1 MLMTKRS
8 DGLWQEAMTIN
19 GKRKYFY
26 GKTKAEVLKKIK
38 DYQEQQES
46 GLLFNEVA
54 EEWWEEHSQKV
65 VPSTLRGY
73 HARFEHATKCFK
85 DKHIK
90 DITTQDIT
98 KLLKALQ
105 NKKYSHK
112 VIATQLNVINMIFNR
127 AIISGDIKY
136 NPCSA
141 IQLPK
146 GLPKKKRELPT
157 DKDFEIVENSDW
169 LFPFFLLYTG
179 CRRGEALAVT
189 YEDID
194 WEKKI
199 IHINKAVGF
208 KGNIPYIK
216 STKTEAGF
224 RDVVL
229 LDKLAAKLDKSKTGL
244 IFPNN
249 KGELWHDSMIQRKWK
264 QWQRKNNTS
273 VTAHQLRHGYA
284 TILFEAGLEAKDAQ
298 YLLGHS
304 TISMT
309 QDIYTHIRQ
318 TRQKEYA
325 TKLNDFL
332 NK

>member
-1 MLMTKRS
+1 MTRRS
-8 DGLWQEAMTIN
+8 DGLWQESMSIN

-26 GKTKAEVLKKIK
+26 GKTKAEVLKKIR
-38 DYQEQQES
+38 DFEEQQES
-46 GLLFNEVA
+46 GRLFSEIA
-54 EEWWEEHSQKV
+54 DEWWEEHSEKV
-65 VPSTLRGY
+65 VPSTMRGY
-73 HARFEHATKCFK
+73 NARFKYALNRF
-85 DKHIK
+85 DGMRIK
-90 DITTQDIT
+90 DITAQDVT
-98 KLLKALQ
+98 NVLKTLQ
-105 NKKYSHK
+105 NKKYSGK
-112 VIATQLNVINMIFNR
+112 VISTQLNVINMILNK
-127 AIISGDIKY
+127 AVIDGDILY

-157 DKDFEIVENSDW
+157 DKEFEVVEKSDW

-194 WEKKI
+194 WEKRV
-199 IHINKAVGF
+199 IHINKAVGY
-208 KGNIPYIK
+208 KSNTPYIK
-216 STKTEAGF
+216 STKTEAGY

-229 LDKLAAKLDKSKTGL
+229 LDKLADRLDRSKKGL
-244 IFPNN
+244 IFPNP
-249 KGELWHDSMIQRKWK
+249 KGEIWHESMLTRKWK
-264 QWQRKNNTS
+264 QWQKKNNTS

-284 TILFEAGLEAKDAQ
+284 TILFEAGLDAKDAQ

-304 TISMT
+304 TIAMT

-318 TRQKEYA
+318 TRQQEYA
-325 TKLNDFL
+325 RKLNDFF

>member
-1 MLMTKRS
+1 MTRRS
-8 DGLWQEAMTIN
+8 DGLWQESMTIN

-26 GKTKAEVLKKIK
+26 GKTKADVLKKIR
-38 DYQEQQES
+38 DYQELKEN
-46 GLLFNEVA
+46 GILFSEVA
-54 EEWWEEHSQKV
+54 EDWWEEHAEKV
-65 VPSTLRGY
+65 VPSTMHGY
-73 HARFEHATKCFK
+73 HARFEVALEYFK
-85 DKHIK
+85 DRYIK
-90 DITTQDIT
+90 DITTQEIT
-98 KLLKALQ
+98 NLLKTLQ
-105 NKKYSHK
+105 NKKYSGK
-112 VIATQLNVINMIFNR
+112 VISTQLNVINMIFNK
-127 AIISGDIKY
+127 AIVNGDITY

-141 IQLPK
+141 IHIPK

-157 DKDFEIVENSDW
+157 DKEFEVVENSDW
-169 LFPFFLLYTG
+169 LLPFFLLYTG

-208 KGNIPYIK
+208 KGNTPYIK

-229 LDKLAAKLDKSKTGL
+229 LDKLAAKLDRSKTGL
-244 IFPNN
+244 IFPNS
-249 KGELWHDSMIQRKWK
+249 KGELWHESMLTRKWK
-264 QWQRKNNTS
+264 QWQRRNNTT

-304 TISMT
+304 TIAMT

-325 TKLNDFL
+325 SKLNDFF

>member
-1 MLMTKRS
+1 MTRRS

-26 GKTKAEVLKKIK
+26 GKTKADVLKKIK
-38 DYQEQQES
+38 NFEEQQE
-46 GLLFNEVA
+46 GGILFSEVA
-54 EEWWEEHSQKV
+54 ENWWEEHSEKV
-65 VPSTLRGY
+65 VHSTMHGY
-73 HARFEHATKCFK
+73 HARFVCAVETFK
-85 DKHIK
+85 DRYIK
-90 DITTQDIT
+90 DITAQEIAN
-98 KLLKALQ
+98 LLKALQ
-105 NKKYSHK
+105 LKKYSQK
-112 VIATQLNVINMIFNR
+112 VISTQLNVINMIFNK
-127 AIISGDIKY
+127 AIINGDIMH

-141 IQLPK
+141 VQLPK

-157 DKDFEIVENSDW
+157 DIDFETVENSDW
-169 LFPFFLLYTG
+169 LLPFFLLYTG

-208 KGNIPYIK
+208 KENKPYIK

-229 LDKLAAKLDKSKTGL
+229 LDKLAERLDKSKTGL

-249 KGELWHDSMIQRKWK
+249 KGEMWHDSMLTRKWK
-264 QWQRKNNTS
+264 QWQRRNNTT

-304 TISMT
+304 TIAMT

-318 TRQKEYA
+318 ARQKEYA
-325 TKLNDFL
+325 SKLNDFF

>member
-1 MLMTKRS
+1 MTRRS

-26 GKTKAEVLKKIK
+26 GKTKADVLKKIK
-38 DYQEQQES
+38 NFEEQQE
-46 GLLFNEVA
+46 GGILFSEVA
-54 EEWWEEHSQKV
+54 EDWWEEHSEKV
-65 VPSTLRGY
+65 VHSTMHGY
-73 HARFEHATKCFK
+73 HARFVCAIETFK
-85 DKHIK
+85 DRYIK
-90 DITTQDIT
+90 AITAQEIAN
-98 KLLKALQ
+98 LLKALQ
-105 NKKYSHK
+105 LKKYSQK
-112 VIATQLNVINMIFNR
+112 VISTQLNVINMIFNK
-127 AIISGDIKY
+127 AIINGDIMH

-141 IQLPK
+141 VQLPK

-157 DKDFEIVENSDW
+157 DIDFEIVENSDW
-169 LFPFFLLYTG
+169 LLPFFLLYTG

-208 KGNIPYIK
+208 KENKPYIK

-229 LDKLAAKLDKSKTGL
+229 LDKLAERLDKSKTGL

-249 KGELWHDSMIQRKWK
+249 KGEMWHDSMLTRKWK
-264 QWQRKNNTS
+264 QWQRRNNTT

-304 TISMT
+304 TIAMT

-318 TRQKEYA
+318 ARQKEYA
-325 TKLNDFL
+325 SKLNDFF

>member
-1 MLMTKRS
+1 MVKRK
-8 DGLWQEAMTIN
+8 DGSYQEKIKLKN
-19 GKRKYFY
+19 GKYKYFY
-26 GKTKAEVLKKIK
+26 GKTKAEVVKKLQSFK
-38 DYQEQQES
+38 EEEER
-46 GLLFNEVA
+46 GVLFCDVA
-54 EEWWEEHSQKV
+54 ERWWEEHSEKV
-65 VPSTLRGY
+65 VPSTMHGY
-73 HARFEHATKCFK
+73 HARYVCTLETFG
-85 DKHIK
+85 DKYIK
-90 DITTQDIT
+90 DITAQEIAN
-98 KLLKALQ
+98 LLKALQ
-105 NKKYSHK
+105 LKKYSQK
-112 VIATQLNVINMIFNR
+112 VISTQLNVINMIFNK
-127 AIISGDIKY
+127 AMINGDIMY

-141 IQLPK
+141 VQLPK

-157 DKDFEIVENSDW
+157 DRDFEIVESSDW
-169 LFPFFLLYTG
+169 LLPYFLLYTG

-208 KGNIPYIK
+208 KENKPYIK

-229 LDKLAAKLDKSKTGL
+229 LDKLAAKLDKTKTGL

-249 KGELWHDSMIQRKWK
+249 KGEMWHDSMLTRKWK
-264 QWQRKNNTS
+264 QWQRRNNTT

-304 TISMT
+304 TIAMT

-325 TKLNDFL
+325 AKLNDFFS
-332 NK
+332 K

>member
-1 MLMTKRS
+1 MTKRS
-8 DGLWQEAMTIN
+8 DGLWQEAITIN

-26 GKTKAEVLKKIK
+26 GKTKADVLKKMR
-38 DYQEQQES
+38 DYQEAEENGKTFS
-46 GLLFNEVA
+46 EVA
-54 EEWWEEHSQKV
+54 NDWWEEHSQKV
-65 VPSTLRGY
+65 VFSTMRGY
-73 HARFEHATKCFK
+73 NARFECAIEYFEGRY
-85 DKHIK
+85 IK
-90 DITTQDIT
+90 DITTQEIT
-98 KLLKALQ
+98 KLLKILQ
-105 NKKYSHK
+105 DKKYSQK
-112 VIATQLNVINMIFNR
+112 VISTQLNVLNMIFNK
-127 AIISGDIKY
+127 AIVSGDIMY

-141 IQLPK
+141 LQLPK

-157 DKDFEIVENSDW
+157 DREFEIVENSDW

-194 WEKKI
+194 WEKKV

-216 STKTEAGF
+216 STKTDAGC

-244 IFPNN
+244 IFPDP
-249 KGELWHDSMIQRKWK
+249 KGEMWHESMLTRKWK
-264 QWQRKNNTS
+264 QWQKRNNTT

-304 TISMT
+304 TIAMT

-318 TRQKEYA
+318 TRQAEYA
-325 TKLNDFL
+325 QKLNDFL
-332 NK
+332 RK

>member
-1 MLMTKRS
+1 MTRRS
-8 DGLWQEAMTIN
+8 DGLWQEAITIN

-26 GKTKAEVLKKIK
+26 GKTKADVLKKIR
-38 DYQEQQES
+38 DYEEKSES
-46 GLLFNEVA
+46 GRLFSEVA
-54 EEWWEEHSQKV
+54 DEWWEEHNQKV
-65 VPSTLRGY
+65 VHSTMRGY
-73 HARFEHATKCFK
+73 NARFKYALDNFS
-85 DKHIK
+85 DRHIK
-90 DITTQDIT
+90 DISSQEIV
-98 KLLKALQ
+98 KLLKILQ
-105 NKKYSHK
+105 DKKYSAK
-112 VIATQLNVINMIFNR
+112 VISTQLNVLNMIFNK
-127 AIISGDIKY
+127 AVIDGDINY

-157 DKDFEIVENSDW
+157 DEEFKIVENSDW

-194 WEKKI
+194 WERKI

-208 KGNIPYIK
+208 KENTPYIK
-216 STKTEAGF
+216 STKTEAGC

-229 LDKLAAKLDKSKTGL
+229 LDKLAAKLDKSKKGP
-244 IFPNN
+244 IFTNS
-249 KGELWHDSMIQRKWK
+249 KGEMWHESMLTRKWR
-264 QWQRKNNTS
+264 QWQKKNKTS

-284 TILFEAGLEAKDAQ
+284 TILFEAGLDAKDAQ

-304 TISMT
+304 TIAMT

-318 TRQKEYA
+318 SRQEEYA
-325 TKLNDFL
+325 RKLNDFF
-332 NK
+332 KK

>member
-1 MLMTKRS
+1 MTKRS
-8 DGLWQEAMTIN
+8 DGLWQEAITIN

-26 GKTKAEVLKKIK
+26 GKTKADVLKKIRE
-38 DYQEQQES
+38 YQE
-46 GLLFNEVA
+46 A
-54 EEWWEEHSQKV
+54 EENGILFSKVALDWWEEHSQKV
-65 VPSTLRGY
+65 VFSTMRGY
-73 HARFEHATKCFK
+73 NARFEHALEYFK
-85 DKHIK
+85 DRYIK
-90 DITTQDIT
+90 DITTQEIT
-98 KLLKALQ
+98 VLLKILQ
-105 NKKYSHK
+105 DKKYSQK
-112 VIATQLNVINMIFNR
+112 VISTQLNVLNMIFNK
-127 AIISGDIKY
+127 AIIDGAIMY

-146 GLPKKKRELPT
+146 GLPKKKRDIPT
-157 DKDFEIVENSDW
+157 EKEFEIVENSEW

-189 YEDID
+189 YEDIN

-216 STKTEAGF
+216 STKTEAGC

-229 LDKLAAKLDKSKTGL
+229 LDKLAARLDKSKKGL
-244 IFPNN
+244 IFPNP
-249 KGELWHDSMIQRKWK
+249 KGEMWHESMLTRKWH
-264 QWQRKNNTS
+264 QWQKKNNTT

-304 TISMT
+304 TIAMT

-318 TRQKEYA
+318 TRQDEYA
-325 TKLNDFL
+325 RKLNDFL
-332 NK
+332 KK